1 MQRSSVDVIALDFRT
16 NILRRR
22 EVCISFG
29 RKSLSCM
36 ERVMVLRLLMHTTS
50 MRVIHAPATA
60 TETETMNLLLEF
72 YVVAIFQLFFFSF
85 IENILMRINHTVA
98 CIFDIFIF

>member
-22 EVCISFG
+22 KECISFG

-50 MRVIHAPATA
+50 VRVTHATT
-60 TETETMNLLLEF
+60 TETETMNLSF
-72 YVVAIFQLFFFSF
+72 GSYVFAVFQLIFFSF
-85 IENILMRINHTVA
+85 IGNISIHINHTVA
-98 CIFDIFIF
+98 CIFDISIF